1 MASYPDSLPS
11 VPSNNKG
18 SNGQSSVVVE
28 TGIEGQDG
36 EKQTIRPGAKK
47 N

>member
-1 MASYPDSLPS
+1 MAEYPNSLP
-11 VPSNNKG
+11 VPKDTKG
-18 SNGQSSVVVE
+18 SNGTSTVVVE

-36 EKQTIRPGAKK
+36 EKDTIRPGAKK